1 MVNYGQLIDG
11 PKPFVQGGL
20 DGVYTFAPNLM
31 QDSGNTYI
39 NFSLKN
45 LCNPAHGGTEL
56 LKINKRQMA

>member
-31 QDSGNTYI
+31 QDSGI
-39 NFSLKN
+39 NGRKAAKN
-45 LCNPAHGGTEL
+45 GTNSECVIL
-56 LKINKRQMA
+56 LRNARSEDERS